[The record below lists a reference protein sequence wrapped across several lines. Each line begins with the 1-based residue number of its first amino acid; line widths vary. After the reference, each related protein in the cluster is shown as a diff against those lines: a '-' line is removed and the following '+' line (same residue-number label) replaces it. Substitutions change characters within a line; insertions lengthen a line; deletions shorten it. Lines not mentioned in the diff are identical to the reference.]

1 MTRASLELM
10 LLASFLFF
18 LVGAISTVLFGDLEL
33 TVSLMRRFG
42 IVLRKNDSGGF
53 CDLGMILKSLGG
65 ARAGPPHSQS
75 EHGIPPLTSPKAPE
89 F

>member
-42 IVLRKNDSGGF
+42 IVLRKKILAGF
-53 CDLGMILKSLGG
+53 AIWVC
-65 ARAGPPHSQS
+65 
-75 EHGIPPLTSPKAPE
+75 